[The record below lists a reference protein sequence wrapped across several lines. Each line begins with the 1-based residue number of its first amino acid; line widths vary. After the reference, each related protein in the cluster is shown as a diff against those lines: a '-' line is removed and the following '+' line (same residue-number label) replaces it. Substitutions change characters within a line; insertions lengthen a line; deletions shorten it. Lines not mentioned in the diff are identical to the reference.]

1 MLSSKFSRVSTLL
14 LTQQSKREFSRL
26 PTRNFSGAHS
36 HNLQEKTS
44 PQIPEF
50 DHTPKYSG
58 DRYTGPS
65 YSEIS
70 KMKKENMPDWVLT
83 FYKNPLYITEG
94 KMQYLYDHS
103 GRRYLD
109 AFGGVCTVSVGH
121 CHPYVNDKLKQQV
134 DRLWHTTS
142 LYMNETISTY
152 SEKLLKTLP
161 PKLNKVMFFNSG
173 SEANDFAMNISQMH
187 TGNKEIIA
195 VRNCYHGGSIGSNK
209 LTSLH
214 TWRPTQVD
222 SPIRHTTCPDPYR
235 GVYGGSRSGLAQN
248 IQSPNCPDPKK
259 AGKIYAQDVKETIL
273 HGTNGKIAGFWA
285 EGIQGVGGTV
295 QFPEGYIS
303 EAFKIARSHGGLC
316 VMDEVQTG
324 WGRTGEHYWGWQ
336 DHVSAENCPDIMVM
350 AKSMGNGFP
359 MAAVV
364 STEEIMSA
372 HTGKIFFNTYGGNPL
387 SMAVG
392 EAVMDTIEMDGLQKN
407 CKDIGDQLMGGM
419 LDLQQKYEIVGDV
432 RGKGLMLGLEFVTDK
447 GSKERGTVQC
457 AEVHES
463 MKEDGIL
470 VGKGGLY
477 GNVLRIKGPMCWS
490 EEDAK
495 FFLESLESGIQ
506 KTMERM

>member
-1 MLSSKFSRVSTLL
+1 MLSSKFTRVSHL
-14 LTQQSKREFSRL
+14 LTNSSR
-26 PTRNFSGAHS
+26 RNFSNKASRNFAASYAQNVKH
-36 HNLQEKTS
+36 KTS

-50 DHTPKYSG
+50 DHKPTYSG
-58 DRYTGPS
+58 DYYTGPS
-65 YSEIS
+65 YSEIAR
-70 KMKKENMPDWVLT
+70 MKKENMPDWVLT
-83 FYKNPLYITEG
+83 FYKDPLYITEG
-94 KMQYLYDHS
+94 KMQYLYDHT
-103 GRRYLD
+103 GKRYLD

-121 CHPYVNDKLKQQV
+121 CHPYVNEKLKQQV

-152 SEKLLKTLP
+152 ADKILKTLP
-161 PKLNKVMFFNSG
+161 PKLNKIMFFNSG
-173 SEANDFAMNISQMH
+173 SEANDYAMNIAQMH

-214 TWRPTQVD
+214 TWRPMQVE
-222 SPIRHTTCPDPYR
+222 SPIRHTVCPDPYR
-235 GVYGGSRSGLAQN
+235 GIYGGSRSGLAHD
-248 IQSPNCPDPKK
+248 ISTPHCADPKK

-273 HGTNGKIAGFWA
+273 HGTNAKIAGFWA

-295 QFPEGYIS
+295 QFPEGYID
-303 EAFKIARSHGGLC
+303 EAFKIAREHGGIC

-324 WGRTGEHYWGWQ
+324 WGRTGGNYWGWQ
-336 DHVSAENCPDIMVM
+336 DHVSEENCPDMLVM

-359 MAAVV
+359 MAAVI
-364 STEEIMSA
+364 STEEIMSS
-372 HTGKIFFNTYGGNPL
+372 HKGKTFFNTYGGNPL

-392 EAVMDTIEMDGLQKN
+392 QAVMESIEMDGLQNN
-407 CKDIGDQLMGGM
+407 CKVIGDQLLQGM
-419 LDLQQKYEIVGDV
+419 QEMQDKYEIVGDV
-432 RGKGLMLGLEFVTDK
+432 RGKGLMLGLEFVKDK
-447 GSKERGTVQC
+447 ASKERGTLEC

-477 GNVLRIKGPMCWS
+477 GNVLRIKGPMCWT

-495 FFLESLESGIQ
+495 FFLESLEKSIQ
-506 KTMERM
+506 KVEDNM